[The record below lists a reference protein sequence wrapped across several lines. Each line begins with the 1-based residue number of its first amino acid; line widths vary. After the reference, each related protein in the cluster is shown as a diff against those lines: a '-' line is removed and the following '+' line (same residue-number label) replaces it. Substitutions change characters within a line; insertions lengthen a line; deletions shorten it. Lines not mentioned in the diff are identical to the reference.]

1 MRYYRVPAI
10 GTGIGDD
17 AIRPDVP
24 VGTSW
29 AGNHVGLDFLIKTP
43 QDLLLPAITN
53 TQYYG
58 EAVPGVKTPK
68 ISLESICSTLGISL
82 TDVNNV
88 WNIG

>member
-1 MRYYRVPAI
+1 MPAI

-17 AIRPDVP
+17 AIRPDVS

-29 AGNHVGLDFLIKTP
+29 VGNPVGLDFLIKTP
-43 QDLLLPAITN
+43 QDLMLPAITN

-58 EAVPGVKTPK
+58 EIVSGAVLPQ
-68 ISLESICSTLGISL
+68 ISLESICATLGISL
-82 TDVNNV
+82 IDVNNV